1 MSEEVQFEVENV
13 YSKDEKVFGDE
24 ATFLSV
30 TAFMLIGLLMIWAG
44 LNYLNS
50 FWNFMEVEDGA
61 YDVTKSIISA
71 FVLVFS
77 IHMFSRN
84 LVTEGI
90 VVMFTGISS
99 LSFSLGALLLNVQ
112 GYEVLDILFS
122 IGIYIAAILFIGRKN
137 YLLGLASL
145 SFAVSISFAYAIKTD
160 GLNVLVGA
168 GLMISGLF
176 FAYYSFG
183 NLILGETGKN
193 ILHVTQNSRPVAVE
207 EDRDR
212 SFELVIVAGMYTFAT
227 LTLLVGY
234 EFLFVDYTSVPYCV
248 AEFFLSLAVMA
259 FALYALVR
267 GMIPEG
273 IMMLMFGLSCFIFAT
288 VVIFGFAPSS
298 LIDIITSLV
307 LGITGAAFLLRKEV
321 MLSVISLLFLAGGIL
336 EAVFELYFLGGVFIS
351 IMGILAMYYAVSR
364 WVLMETGKEI
374 LPIR

>member
-1 MSEEVQFEVENV
+1 MSEEIQFEIENV

-50 FWNFMEVEDGA
+50 FWDFMEVDDGA
-61 YDVTKSIISA
+61 YDVTKLIISA
-71 FVLVFS
+71 FVLIFS

-84 LVTEGI
+84 LVTEGM

-137 YLLGLASL
+137 YLLGIASL

-168 GLMISGLF
+168 GLMMSGLF

-193 ILHVTQNSRPVAVE
+193 IFHVTQNKISAIAE
-207 EDRDR
+207 KDRDR
-212 SFELVIVAGMYTFAT
+212 PFELVIVAGMYTFAT
-227 LTLLVGY
+227 LALLVGY

-248 AEFFLSLAVMA
+248 AEFFLSLAVMS

-273 IMMLMFGLSCFIFAT
+273 IMMLMFGLSCFIFAQ
-288 VVIFGFAPSS
+288 
-298 LIDIITSLV
+298 
-307 LGITGAAFLLRKEV
+307 
-321 MLSVISLLFLAGGIL
+321 
-336 EAVFELYFLGGVFIS
+336 
-351 IMGILAMYYAVSR
+351 
-364 WVLMETGKEI
+364 
-374 LPIR
+374 

>member
-193 ILHVTQNSRPVAVE
+193 ILHVTQNSRPVGVE

-288 VVIFGFAPSS
+288 VVIFGFVPSS

-321 MLSVISLLFLAGGIL
+321 MLSVISLLFLIGGIL
-336 EAVFELYFLGGVFIS
+336 EAVFEMYFLGGVFIS

-364 WVLMETGKEI
+364 WVLMEAGKEF
-374 LPIR
+374 LLIR

>member
-1 MSEEVQFEVENV
+1 MSEEIQFEIENV

-50 FWNFMEVEDGA
+50 FWDFMEVDDGA

-71 FVLVFS
+71 FVLIFS

-84 LVTEGI
+84 LVTEGM

-99 LSFSLGALLLNVQ
+99 LSFSLGALLLNIQ

-137 YLLGLASL
+137 YLLGIASL

-168 GLMISGLF
+168 GLMMSGLF
-176 FAYYSFG
+176 FAYYSLG

-193 ILHVTQNSRPVAVE
+193 IFRVTQNEMSAIAE
-207 EDRDR
+207 KDRDR
-212 SFELVIVAGMYTFAT
+212 PFELVIVAGMYTFAT

-248 AEFFLSLAVMA
+248 AEFFLSLAVMS

-288 VVIFGFAPSS
+288 VVIFGYTPSG
-298 LIDIITSLV
+298 LVDIITSLI
-307 LGITGAAFLLRKEV
+307 LGITGIAFLLRKEAI
-321 MLSVISLLFLAGGIL
+321 LSAISVLFFIGGIS
-336 EAVFELYFLGGVFIS
+336 EAVFHMYVLGGVFIFV
-351 IMGILAMYYAVSR
+351 MGILAMYYALSR
-364 WVLMETGKEI
+364 WILIETGKDI
-374 LPIR
+374 LRVI